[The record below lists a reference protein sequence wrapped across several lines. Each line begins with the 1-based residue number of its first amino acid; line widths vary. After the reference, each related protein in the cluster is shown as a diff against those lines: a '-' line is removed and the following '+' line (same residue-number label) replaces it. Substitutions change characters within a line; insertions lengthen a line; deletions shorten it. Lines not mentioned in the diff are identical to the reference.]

1 VGAEPHL
8 AKGSLSK
15 RFAYVNRKRK
25 SAESEFYFIPSFMR
39 TVLNRSK
46 STTLTHDIVSD
57 CSTFQ
62 ICGDRRRLV
71 HLLFLGGA
79 TPSTHGETLAVE
91 HGVWWTDCVEFWE
104 LPLLAGDPTVVRVNN
119 TADIVL
125 VQLDHST
132 FQLLFGLGSF

>member
-15 RFAYVNRKRK
+15 RFA
-25 SAESEFYFIPSFMR
+25 
-39 TVLNRSK
+39 
-46 STTLTHDIVSD
+46 HDIVSD

-79 TPSTHGETLAVE
+79 TASTHGETLAVE

>member
-1 VGAEPHL
+1 
-8 AKGSLSK
+8 
-15 RFAYVNRKRK
+15 
-25 SAESEFYFIPSFMR
+25 MR

-71 HLLFLGGA
+71 HLLFLGLSTA
-79 TPSTHGETLAVE
+79 STHWETLSVK
-91 HGVWWTDCVEFWE
+91 HCVWWTDCVEFWE
-104 LPLLAGDPTVVRVNN
+104 LPLLAGDTTVVRVNN
-119 TADIVL
+119 AADIVL